1 MSVKSHHIWFFYGK
15 LAPRRKNPKPFLVVW
30 VFPYCLV
37 IIPVTS
43 WSLLGRSRVA
53 GERTRLGNRER
64 KRYTMKW
71 WSFLK
76 VSISK
81 SITYK
86 SIYLNTPPRPWNQRT
101 FDKTEHLCVLWV
113 HLVGHLGRLRTESLD
128 TYHFLWTR
136 KVKTHS
142 LSWEFYP
149 QCFAL
154 LQEGHSLLW
163 EIVTHG

>member
-1 MSVKSHHIWFFYGK
+1 MAS
-15 LAPRRKNPKPFLVVW
+15 LLLEEKNPKPFLVVW
-30 VFPYCLV
+30 VFPYCWA

-43 WSLLGRSRVA
+43 WSLLSRSRVA
-53 GERTRLGNRER
+53 GKRTRLGNRER

-86 SIYLNTPPRPWNQRT
+86 SIYLNTPPPRPWNRRT
-101 FDKTEHLCVLWV
+101 FDNTEQPWVLWV

-128 TYHFLWTR
+128 TYHFLWPQKWKHILSLGSSTLSALPSCR
-136 KVKTHS
+136 KDI
-142 LSWEFYP
+142 L
-149 QCFAL
+149 CFGRL
-154 LQEGHSLLW
+154 LLMARY
-163 EIVTHG
+163 

>member
-1 MSVKSHHIWFFYGK
+1 MAS
-15 LAPRRKNPKPFLVVW
+15 LLLEEKNPKPFLVVW
-30 VFPYCLV
+30 VFPYCWA

-43 WSLLGRSRVA
+43 WSLLSRSRVA
-53 GERTRLGNRER
+53 GKRTRLGNRER

-86 SIYLNTPPRPWNQRT
+86 SIYLNTPPPEAMKSEN
-101 FDKTEHLCVLWV
+101 LWQYWTT
-113 HLVGHLGRLRTESLD
+113 LGSLSASR
-128 TYHFLWTR
+128 WTSWQAENR
-136 KVKTHS
+136 KPGYLPFPVASKVKTHS